1 MLASVVHCGSFGS
14 FMKAIEIV
22 PLTSL
27 FWPLSDARTIV
38 AAPAPTALLITR
50 FGFQPSLFAVEY
62 AWTATFGRREDGQ
75 RVGAGRLQLR
85 DLSRDVDRT

>member
-1 MLASVVHCGSFGS
+1 MLASVFHCGSFGS
-14 FMKAIEIV
+14 FMNAIEIV

-27 FWPLSDARTIV
+27 FWPSSDALTIV

-50 FGFQPSLFAVEY
+50 FGFQPSLFAIEY
-62 AWTATFGRREDGQ
+62 AWTANVRRREDGQ

-85 DLSRDVDRT
+85 NLRRDVDRS